1 MIEIMEEGD
10 ADAAEINIQESCKEI
25 KVVERIFKQLI
36 QDRQFSNNDFLHKE
50 EALAI
55 IDLANICSNFESSD
69 PPNHRFAG
77 ICYNNIANL

>member
-1 MIEIMEEGD
+1 MEVGNED
-10 ADAAEINIQESCKEI
+10 TTEINVGESCREI
-25 KVVERIFKQLI
+25 TRVENMFKQLI
-36 QDRQFSNNDFLHKE
+36 QDRQFSNNDFLFKE

-55 IDLANICSNFESSD
+55 IDLANICSNFENSN